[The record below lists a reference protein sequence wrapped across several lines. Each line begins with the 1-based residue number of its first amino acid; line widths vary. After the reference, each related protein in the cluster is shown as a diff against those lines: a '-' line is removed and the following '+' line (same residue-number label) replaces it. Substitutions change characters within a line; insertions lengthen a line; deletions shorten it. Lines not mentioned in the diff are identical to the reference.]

1 MAKKPPTIHS
11 LMNDLETAK
20 AQAMANGQFNSVI
33 SAVALQAK
41 LLGLDTGKAFE
52 QANTPT
58 PIQVVVD
65 VKDAR
70 IRDENLELLPEYRKS

>member
-1 MAKKPPTIHS
+1 MANIT
-11 LMNDLETAK
+11 LDDLLNDLQKAK
-20 AQAMANGQFNSVI
+20 AQAMANGQINSVI

-52 QANTPT
+52 QQSEPM
-58 PIQVVVD
+58 PVKVVVN

-70 IRDENLELLPEYRKS
+70 IRDENLELLPEYRKN

>member
-1 MAKKPPTIHS
+1 MAKKLPTIHS
-11 LMNDLETAK
+11 LMADLETAK

-41 LLGLDTGKAFE
+41 LLGLDTGKALE

-70 IRDENLELLPEYRKS
+70 MRDDNLELLPEYRKS

>member
-1 MAKKPPTIHS
+1 MAKKLPTIHS
-11 LMNDLETAK
+11 LMADLETAK

-41 LLGLDTGKAFE
+41 LLGLDTGKALE
-52 QANTPT
+52 QANTAT
-58 PIQVVVD
+58 PIQVIVD

-70 IRDENLELLPEYRKS
+70 MRDDNLELLPEYRKS

>member
-1 MAKKPPTIHS
+1 MTKKLPTIHS
-11 LMNDLETAK
+11 LMADLETAK

-70 IRDENLELLPEYRKS
+70 MRDDNLELLPEYRKS

>member
-1 MAKKPPTIHS
+1 MAKKLPTIHS
-11 LMNDLETAK
+11 LMADLETAK

-70 IRDENLELLPEYRKS
+70 MRDDNLELLPEYRKS